1 MFVINNQLNFHQFGQ
16 FLIVYPSNTNPALLN
31 SGEGSVGGGAMG
43 GGGGACEPNDPSGR
57 FLVISVLGRMKP
69 LGLRLHSPVHLRV
82 TPGI

>member
-1 MFVINNQLNFHQFGQ
+1 MFVINSQLNFHQFGQ

-31 SGEGSVGGGAMG
+31 SREGSVGG

-57 FLVISVLGRMKP
+57 FLVISVLGRIKP